1 MQHDLVGR
9 LRGIDGVAFAPV
21 VADGVGED
29 TTGAVEGGGWDGS
42 ADLRVPLESMLGV
55 LVPEMES
62 AVGAGCAERAV
73 HRVEG
78 DGVDAVHVRYVTCR
92 RRRLPVTFEG
102 KVGAIVL
109 QRAVRMLDG
118 YAGAGKGLDYLLS
131 FSSTYWIAQRPSML
145 PTAKPEPSLKQ
156 LTTRVCHFNGLC
168 MVL

>member
-29 TTGAVEGGGWDGS
+29 TAGAVEGGGWDGS
-42 ADLRVPLESMLGV
+42 ANLRVPLESMLGV
-55 LVPEMES
+55 LIPEMES

-73 HRVEG
+73 HWVEG

-102 KVGAIVL
+102 KVGAKVL

-118 YAGAGKGLDYLLS
+118 
-131 FSSTYWIAQRPSML
+131 
-145 PTAKPEPSLKQ
+145 
-156 LTTRVCHFNGLC
+156 
-168 MVL
+168 